1 MWAFWHSN
9 IVVVGC
15 KGEVDRRFIWFI

>member
-1 MWAFWHSN
+1 MWAFWHCI

-15 KGEVDRRFIWFI
+15 KGEVYRRFIWFI